1 MNFPLVFF
9 SLNRIFAVELIFFLI
24 KCDET
29 AIGAVVHICAV
40 AVCRSV

>member
-9 SLNRIFAVELIFFLI
+9 SLNRIFAVELSSNII

-29 AIGAVVHICAV
+29 AVGDFVHICDV
-40 AVCRSV
+40 SVCRSV